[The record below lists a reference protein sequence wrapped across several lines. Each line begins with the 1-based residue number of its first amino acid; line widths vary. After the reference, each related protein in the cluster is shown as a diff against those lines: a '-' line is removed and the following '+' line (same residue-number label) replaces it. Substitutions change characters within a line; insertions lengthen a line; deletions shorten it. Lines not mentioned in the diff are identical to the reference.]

1 MLTRKTFTE
10 AIGNIK
16 KHEEIM
22 DKLNDIVREMGDFP
36 PNLDFETLNRMALIK
51 VLKEAMNDRYD
62 YISWWLYEATDDYT
76 VSWEENGRHEE
87 RNLKDVDA
95 LYDFLVEQTRTA
107 SFTEL
112 PIYDDASKERS
123 YDDALPYKVIN
134 KEDFLTYFDRVLD
147 YIDANEVVL
156 EIRGEGKDRY
166 ILLSVQYYNKMLA
179 EEDALEKQLESVE
192 KKIGEGICNNNG

>member
-22 DKLNDIVREMGDFP
+22 DKLNDVVREMGDFP
-36 PNLDFETLNRMALIK
+36 PNLDFESLNRMALLQ
-51 VLKEAMNDRYD
+51 VLKESMNDKND

-95 LYDFLVEQTRTA
+95 LYDFLAEQTRTV

-112 PIYDDASKERS
+112 PLYDDTSKDQS
-123 YDDALPYKVIN
+123 TIDSVPYKVIN

-156 EIRGEGKDRY
+156 EIRGEGKDRN
-166 ILLSVQYYNKMLA
+166 ILLSIKYYNKMLA

-192 KKIGEGICNNNG
+192 KKIGEGVCDNNG